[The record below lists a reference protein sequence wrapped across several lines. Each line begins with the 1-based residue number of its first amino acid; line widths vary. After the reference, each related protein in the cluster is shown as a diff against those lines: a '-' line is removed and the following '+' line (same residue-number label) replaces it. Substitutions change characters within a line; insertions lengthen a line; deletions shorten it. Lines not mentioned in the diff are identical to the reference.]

1 MPFQVL
7 ARILLQINR
16 LPQIMH
22 IHQLSVHYDGI
33 EDRLLLRV
41 NTTDD
46 TEVCLWLTRRL
57 TLALI
62 PQLPKIVANQL
73 AWSAPFETPLQ
84 SEGDKTLF
92 AEFKQQEFMSQF
104 DFSTPYKT
112 PAKNLIQNSP
122 LVVTDI
128 RLSPQK
134 DGYTLMVFLEKRG
147 DQTPARTLEMRLAPQ
162 LTQGFLHLITQSLQQ
177 SGWNQVTALPM
188 TQNQTGLN
196 EAPKGLL
203 N

>member
-1 MPFQVL
+1 
-7 ARILLQINR
+7 
-16 LPQIMH
+16 MH